1 MFSMVIEMRNI
12 MYKIGNK
19 TGNKQVKLAYRNNA
33 SIYGGL
39 RKRRVNSEFFLM
51 YIFPYSD

>member
-19 TGNKQVKLAYRNNA
+19 TGNKQVKLVYRNNA
-33 SIYGGL
+33 SIYGEL
-39 RKRRVNSEFFLM
+39 RKKRVNSELFLM

>member
-1 MFSMVIEMRNI
+1 MVIEMRNI